1 MPEDP
6 MQRQA
11 IAGTL
16 CVLALTVGALGAAH
30 EESAAIPA
38 GRIHWHTDLES
49 ARIMARATNRP
60 LLLVF
65 DNPRCEHSRR
75 LHVVTLSHPQMVD
88 YIERRFVPVRLDLET
103 GAHAAQV
110 LGVSA
115 LPTSIVM
122 SPQADL
128 LGRIVGYV
136 DGHRYYAVLAAS
148 RRLQQRIELEESA
161 PLGITPHLPAHSP
174 RIP

>member
-1 MPEDP
+1 
-6 MQRQA
+6 
-11 IAGTL
+11 
-16 CVLALTVGALGAAH
+16 
-30 EESAAIPA
+30 
-38 GRIHWHTDLES
+38 
-49 ARIMARATNRP
+49 
-60 LLLVF
+60 
-65 DNPRCEHSRR
+65 
-75 LHVVTLSHPQMVD
+75 MVY

-103 GAHAAQV
+103 GAHAADV

-136 DGHRYYAVLAAS
+136 DGHRYYAVLTAS

-161 PLGITPHLPAHSP
+161 PLGFTPSLPVHSSHTP
-174 RIP
+174 

>member
-1 MPEDP
+1 

-11 IAGTL
+11 IAGTF
-16 CVLALTVGALGAAH
+16 CVLVLIVGSFGAAPGD
-30 EESAAIPA
+30 STASPA
-38 GRIHWHTDLES
+38 DGVHWHTDLHA
-49 ARIMARATNRP
+49 ARIVARATNRP

-65 DNPRCEHSRR
+65 DDPRCEHSRR
-75 LHVVTLSHPQMVD
+75 LHAMTLSHPQMVY

-103 GAHAAQV
+103 GAHAAHV

-128 LGRIVGYV
+128 LGRVVGYV
-136 DGHRYYAVLAAS
+136 DGHRYYAVLTAS
-148 RRLQQRIELEESA
+148 RRLHERIEFEESA
-161 PLGITPHLPAHSP
+161 PLGITPSLPVHRP
-174 RIP
+174 DTP

>member
-1 MPEDP
+1 
-6 MQRQA
+6 MQAQS

-16 CVLALTVGALGAAH
+16 CVLALTLGSFGATPG
-30 EESAAIPA
+30 ESDVLPA
-38 GRIHWHTDLES
+38 RGIHWHTDLEA
-49 ARIMARATNRP
+49 ARIVARATNRP

-65 DNPRCEHSRR
+65 ADTRCEHSRR
-75 LHVVTLSHPQMVD
+75 LHAVTLSHPQMVD
-88 YIERRFVPVRLDLET
+88 YIERRFVPVRLDLES
-103 GAHAAQV
+103 GAHAAHV

-122 SPQADL
+122 SPRADL

-148 RRLQQRIELEESA
+148 RRLQQRIELDESA
-161 PLGITPHLPAHSP
+161 PLGITRSLPGHSP
-174 RIP
+174 HTP